1 MNRKRKKPPKRE
13 APMWMVTY
21 SDMITLI
28 LVFFI
33 LLFSMSQIDAVKFKA
48 VAESYQE
55 RVIFDF
61 MPSAI
66 EMDQPTENQ
75 ENQLDPEESD
85 FQAMIPEEN
94 EEAMENEEK
103 MDSTDEES
111 LNELHEEV
119 EQFLDQE
126 ELNGVISA
134 SRTEQGVVLVLQERV
149 LFESGEAELIEEGFS
164 FRKGRGLVIEHPE

>member
-75 ENQLDPEESD
+75 ENQLDP
-85 FQAMIPEEN
+85 
-94 EEAMENEEK
+94 
-103 MDSTDEES
+103 
-111 LNELHEEV
+111 
-119 EQFLDQE
+119 
-126 ELNGVISA
+126 
-134 SRTEQGVVLVLQERV
+134 
-149 LFESGEAELIEEGFS
+149 
-164 FRKGRGLVIEHPE
+164 